1 METSY
6 SVHFIGHLPLTFQSS
21 RSKILSESVMSPM
34 ARRFLSR
41 CPRLHLLKM
50 VSGSPRALSSAS
62 VRGLF
67 RYTARQG
74 FRFAAPWARF
84 SLPSA
89 MQKSRVIPGVRST
102 SKSGPPA
109 RFFGGLT
116 MRLLSTGPLHH
127 IAGACRS
134 ATKSGLLLRSAVNL
148 CYLIPNISHRHP
160 GGNKANPPPNA
171 TKPSVIL
178 LRSSG
183 LFIRQGWLPCRSAT
197 KSGLL
202 LRSPFV
208 TLLSSFQ

>member
-1 METSY
+1 MTIEASY

-21 RSKILSESVMSPM
+21 RGKILSESVMSPM

-41 CPRLHLLKM
+41 CPRLRLLQM

-102 SKSGPPA
+102 PKSGPPA
-109 RFFGGLT
+109 PLFRRVDNAAKVNQPLTPHSGGL
-116 MRLLSTGPLHH
+116 
-127 IAGACRS
+127 
-134 ATKSGLLLRSAVNL
+134 
-148 CYLIPNISHRHP
+148 
-160 GGNKANPPPNA
+160 PNA
-171 TKPSVIL
+171 TK
-178 LRSSG
+178 
-183 LFIRQGWLPCRSAT
+183 F
-197 KSGLL
+197 GLL
-202 LRSPFV
+202 LRSPERLCYLILKHLPPIPGGF
-208 TLLSSFQ
+208 